1 DMLYWTAYHA
11 YFAALGDNEFR
22 GHQVGAREALAAV
35 VGIVSP
41 LFTGWLLVAF
51 GARVAFGAAAAITAL
66 AALPLLGTP
75 KIAVARH
82 VPGAFKAAL
91 PGVLLFAAD
100 GWLAMGFWFVWQ
112 IALFLSLGESFLAY
126 GGALAFAALV
136 GAIGSIILG
145 RHIDPGHGTH
155 AVWWAGAAIATVVIP
170 RAVGTGH
177 PALAVLANALG
188 AFAACLYIPTVMAAV
203 YTLAKRS
210 PCTLRFH
217 VATEGGWDT
226 GGAAALLVAA
236 LATEFGV
243 PL

>member
-1 DMLYWTAYHA
+1 M
-11 YFAALGDNEFR
+11 AAR
-22 GHQVGAREALAAV
+22 
-35 VGIVSP
+35 SP
-41 LFTGWLLVAF
+41 LQL
-51 GARVAFGAAAAITAL
+51 
-66 AALPLLGTP
+66 
-75 KIAVARH
+75 
-82 VPGAFKAAL
+82 
-91 PGVLLFAAD
+91 
-100 GWLAMGFWFVWQ
+100 
-112 IALFLSLGESFLAY
+112 
-126 GGALAFAALV
+126 

-145 RHIDPGHGTH
+145 RHIDAGHGTH
-155 AVWWAGAAIATVVIP
+155 AVWWAVAAIATVVIL
-170 RAVGTGH
+170 RAVATGH

-243 PL
+243 PLGDSILVSLAGLVAIAMLLRRYYAGSERLDVSSATATPPASPMPAQIAALTGDPQFGAAGRR